1 MTCGWRSCAFR
12 WCYGLVQGAGA
23 GSWRWGLVLVLG
35 AGAGGGLV
43 RGDWCC
49 VLVLCAGV
57 EELVLGAGGGWCKGC

>member
-1 MTCGWRSCAFR
+1 MCIP
-12 WCYGLVQGAGA
+12 LVLWAGA
-23 GSWRWGLVLVLG
+23 GGWCWELALG
-35 AGAGGGLV
+35 AGAGAGCRCWGGLV